1 MPWYEVS
8 IISSPCSNRKYQPS
22 STPDPICPFSKLSVV
37 RPLCPAGRRISGS
50 PRLSGPLHPKTQ
62 HLIHPESLRK
72 KRNRRG
78 NCFCLSRDSSCC
90 LPRPRACASRCSEL
104 FPLPPACKKELRRGV
119 VDSSKQPEAMTVL
132 YGIGVDPQRPRWR
145 RRRRYIIGV
154 LRPLDVV
161 ECTALARRRRLFE
174 AIE

>member
-104 FPLPPACKKELRRGV
+104 FPLPPRLQKGARTGRSGLFKATGGH
-119 VDSSKQPEAMTVL
+119 D
-132 YGIGVDPQRPRWR
+132 RPLWHR
-145 RRRRYIIGV
+145 RRPPKASLEASTEVHHRR
-154 LRPLDVV
+154 PP
-161 ECTALARRRRLFE
+161 AARRCRVHRSGKT
-174 AIE
+174 